1 MDNTLLDRHNSS
13 DDTQP
18 HSIIVLNYATEYII
32 TILKNWTK
40 LNSLPVFFHTVY
52 IGFHISYSF
61 FLKALILIFLKTML
75 FALCQGFSYYLL
87 VVDFFVRRIKMA
99 SCNLHINLLL
109 RHPMWSEGDQALE
122 DISWP
127 AKIFKEQYSIHKSN
141 HGWQQPGWNLQY
153 VEPNCK
159 HIQTYLNLS
168 LSEVTTRKH
177 NKNQVIPFLFR
188 GLRCWVFCEF
198 SVRNSPAKALETKV
212 SR

>member
-1 MDNTLLDRHNSS
+1 M
-13 DDTQP
+13 P
-18 HSIIVLNYATEYII
+18 YAR
-32 TILKNWTK
+32 
-40 LNSLPVFFHTVY
+40 VFNIYFW
-52 IGFHISYSF
+52 
-61 FLKALILIFLKTML
+61 L
-75 FALCQGFSYYLL
+75 F
-87 VVDFFVRRIKMA
+87 FFVRRIKMA
-99 SCNLHINLLL
+99 SCNLHINLLS

-127 AKIFKEQYSIHKSN
+127 AKIFKEQYSIIKSN
-141 HGWQQPGWNLQY
+141 HAWQQPGWNLQY

-168 LSEVTTRKH
+168 LSEVTTSKQS
-177 NKNQVIPFLFR
+177 KNQVIPFLFR